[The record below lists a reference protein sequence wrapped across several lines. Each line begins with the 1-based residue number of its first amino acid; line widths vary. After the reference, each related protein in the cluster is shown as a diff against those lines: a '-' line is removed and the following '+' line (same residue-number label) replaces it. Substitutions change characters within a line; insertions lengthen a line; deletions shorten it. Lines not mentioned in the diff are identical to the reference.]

1 MNEVVYRS
9 SLLVIKWG
17 QGLRCAAPPALSEP
31 RPTAAHALWWGCAHE
46 FFIIRPYRA
55 THPKYRWALKLAR
68 WFSCSHWTCAFN
80 GFLRFWRAP
89 CFGEQVQN
97 GDRDSGSSE
106 WSVRMFRVIVGCPW
120 AFQVQLISSNN
131 LPLDAFP
138 VEHTL
143 GLKSS
148 RNKWAIGSESR
159 AFLLSVEIILQM
171 SLLTAGMAQNKHRS
185 ICK

>member
-1 MNEVVYRS
+1 MNEVVSRS
-9 SLLVIKWG
+9 SLLVIKSG
-17 QGLRCAAPPALSEP
+17 QGLQCAAPPALLWP
-31 RPTAAHALWWGCAHE
+31 HPTAAHALWGGCARE
-46 FFIIRPYRA
+46 FFIRRLYRA
-55 THPKYRWALKLAR
+55 TDPKYRWALKMVFLQPLT
-68 WFSCSHWTCAFN
+68 FAFN
-80 GFLRFWRAP
+80 GFLRFWRAS

-106 WSVRMFRVIVGCPW
+106 WSVRTFRVIVGYPW

-138 VEHTL
+138 VGHTL
-143 GLKSS
+143 GLKRS